1 MVIERRKIKK
11 YDVLIQKKNIK
22 NIHLYITPPNGEIK
36 LSVPINT
43 KNETIDL
50 FVSSKKYE
58 IDKTLNTMKNT
69 NWLDNREYINGES
82 LYYLGK
88 NCRIKLHEHKDR
100 YVSIDGKV
108 ANIYVHNIDNLNEK
122 KKLISDWQISTLEE
136 IVEKYI
142 EKYEKILKVK
152 VCKYIIRKIKSH
164 WGSCNE
170 TDKILTFNKELVGK
184 PLSCIEYVVLH
195 EMAHLLIH
203 NHNSKFDDIL
213 DKNIKN
219 WRSIRNELNSLPMQL
234 I

>member
-50 FVSSKKYE
+50 FVCSKKYE

-122 KKLISDWQISTLEE
+122 KKLISDWQISTLGE

-152 VCKYIIRKIKSH
+152 VCKYIIRNIKSH

-195 EMAHLLIH
+195 EMVHLLIH

-213 DKNIKN
+213 DKNMKN
-219 WRSIRNELNSLPMQL
+219 WRSIRDELNSLPMLQY
-234 I
+234 